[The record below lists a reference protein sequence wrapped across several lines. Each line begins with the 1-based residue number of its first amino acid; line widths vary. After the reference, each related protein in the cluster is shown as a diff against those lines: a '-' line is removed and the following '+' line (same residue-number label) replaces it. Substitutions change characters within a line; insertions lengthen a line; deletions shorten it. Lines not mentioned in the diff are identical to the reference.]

1 VGHDVGILAPVVA
14 MFVLTAV
21 VWAYMYVLRIGYMRR
36 ERIHPQS
43 VRSPRRKGELIPEEV
58 NYPADNLANLT
69 ELPVIFYALCLVLSV
84 AGLADGLDVAAAW
97 VYVAL
102 RALHSAVQCTVNRV
116 MLRFTVYV
124 ASSLI
129 LWLMVART
137 AVRLFASG

>member
-1 VGHDVGILAPVVA
+1 
-14 MFVLTAV
+14 MFVLTAI
-21 VWAYMYVLRIGYMRR
+21 VWTYMYVLRIGYMRR

-43 VRSPRRKGELIPEEV
+43 VRSPRRKGELIPEEI

-69 ELPVIFYALCLVLSV
+69 ELPVIFYALCLVLYV
-84 AGLADGLDVAAAW
+84 AGLADGFDVAAAW

-102 RALHSAVQCTVNRV
+102 RALHSAIQCTVNRV

-129 LWLMVART
+129 LWPMVART
-137 AVRLFASG
+137 AFRLFASG

>member
-1 VGHDVGILAPVVA
+1 MGILEPVVA
-14 MFVLTAV
+14 MFVLTAI
-21 VWAYMYVLRIGYMRR
+21 VWTYMYVLRIGYMRR

-43 VRSPRRKGELIPEEV
+43 VRSPRRKGQLIPEEV

-69 ELPVIFYALCLVLSV
+69 ELPVIFYALCLLLYA
-84 AGLADGLDVAAAW
+84 AGMADGFDAAAAW

-116 MLRFTVYV
+116 MLRFTVYA

-129 LWLMVART
+129 LWLMVMRT
-137 AVRLFASG
+137 AFRLFAGD

>member
-1 VGHDVGILAPVVA
+1 
-14 MFVLTAV
+14 MFVLTAI
-21 VWAYMYVLRIGYMRR
+21 VWTYMYVLRIGYMRR

-43 VRSPRRKGELIPEEV
+43 VRSPRRKGELIPEEI

-69 ELPVIFYALCLVLSV
+69 ELPVIFYALCLVLYV
-84 AGLADGLDVAAAW
+84 AGLADGFDVAAAW

-102 RALHSAVQCTVNRV
+102 RALHSAIQCTVNRV

-137 AVRLFASG
+137 AFRLFASG